1 MSRYMIMATVAHV
14 VLGSAA
20 AANAQTVQLPTFEF
34 FGASTTVVVP
44 NQGEIA
50 VVGRGG
56 RVGVRNRGAFAGSS
70 RGGTRTVRGAGIS
83 AVVHDLAELDRQVL
97 AQAARMRPRF
107 VSSAPARRLPAS
119 YDQSSAAKP
128 DTSLREIRRLQDAAR
143 QRLAPDP

>member
-1 MSRYMIMATVAHV
+1 MPRYMFTATVAHV

-56 RVGVRNRGAFAGSS
+56 RVGVRNRGAFAASS
-70 RGGTRTVRGAGIS
+70 RGGTRTVRGASIS

-97 AQAARMRPRF
+97 SQAARMRQRSGPSPKVGNGRF
-107 VSSAPARRLPAS
+107 DSPVARDR
-119 YDQSSAAKP
+119 SSAARA
-128 DTSLREIRRLQDAAR
+128 DFSLRAIRTAQHAASR
-143 QRLAPDP
+143 P